1 MYWKTWIL
9 FNSLKDTSF
18 PFVGRVRQGE
28 GSDHFLLGWAGMRA
42 LSQLREKLR
51 IAASLKKKEK
61 KSQKYPNNKKNS
73 SARLLTYLFPILRM
87 VCGLCL
93 ELEAWVL
100 PLISLLHSIYS
111 IHW

>member
-42 LSQLREKLR
+42 LSQLREKLH
-51 IAASLKKKEK
+51 SVL
-61 KSQKYPNNKKNS
+61 
-73 SARLLTYLFPILRM
+73 
-87 VCGLCL
+87 
-93 ELEAWVL
+93 L
-100 PLISLLHSIYS
+100 PL
-111 IHW
+111 